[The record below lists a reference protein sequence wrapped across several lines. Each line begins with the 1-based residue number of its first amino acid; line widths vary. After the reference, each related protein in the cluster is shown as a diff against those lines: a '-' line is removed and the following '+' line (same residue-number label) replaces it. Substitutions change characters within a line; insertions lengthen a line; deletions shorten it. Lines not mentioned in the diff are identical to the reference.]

1 MSYEMFARYYD
12 GLMRDV
18 PYAKRADYL
27 CRALKRCRHAPGVC
41 LDLACGTGSLTLE
54 LADRGLDIFGL
65 DLSPEMLSVA
75 RQKAE
80 ARGRDL
86 LLVCQDMRRLNLYG
100 LVDTVFCTMDGINHL
115 PGESAVRQTFRRVA
129 SFLNPGGCFL
139 FDANTVYKHRCVLA
153 GHTFADETEEVYC
166 VWQNAYREAGHRV
179 AVTLDFFE
187 KSGEAYRRSTE
198 QFFEFAYEIKAMEE
212 MLAEAGLQ
220 TVGIW
225 KDMSF
230 QKPDSETER
239 VLFAA
244 RKTDAQ

>member
-1 MSYEMFARYYD
+1 M
-12 GLMRDV
+12 
-18 PYAKRADYL
+18 
-27 CRALKRCRHAPGVC
+27 KRCRHEPGVC

-80 ARGRDL
+80 SRGRDL
-86 LLVCQDMRRLNLYG
+86 LLVCQDMRRLNLYTP
-100 LVDTVFCTMDGINHL
+100 VDTVFCTMDGINHL
-115 PGESAVRQTFRRVA
+115 PGESAVRQTFRSVA
-129 SFLNPGGCFL
+129 SFLNPGGLFL
-139 FDANTVYKHRCVLA
+139 FDANTVYKHRCTLA
-153 GHTFADETEEVYC
+153 GHTFADETGEVYC
-166 VWQNAYREAGHRV
+166 VWQNAYREAGHRI

-187 KSGEAYRRSTE
+187 KNGEAYRRSTE
-198 QFFEFAYEIKAMEE
+198 QFFEFAYETEVMQK
-212 MLAEAGLQ
+212 MLSEAGLQ

-230 QKPDSETER
+230 QKPDAEAER

-244 RKTDAQ
+244 RRSGAQ

>member
-27 CRALKRCRHAPGVC
+27 CRALKHCRHEPGVC

-80 ARGRDL
+80 SIGRDL
-86 LLVCQDMRRLNLYG
+86 LLVCQDMRRLNLYAP
-100 LVDTVFCTMDGINHL
+100 VDTVFCTMDGINHL
-115 PGESAVRQTFRRVA
+115 PGESAVRQTFRSVA
-129 SFLNPGGCFL
+129 SFLNPGGLFL
-139 FDANTVYKHRCVLA
+139 FDANTVYKHRYVLA
-153 GHTFADETEEVYC
+153 GHTFADETGEVFC
-166 VWQNAYREAGHRV
+166 VWQNAYREAGHRI

-187 KSGEAYRRSTE
+187 KNGEAYRRSTE
-198 QFFEFAYEIKAMEE
+198 QFFEFAYETEAMQE
-212 MLAEAGLQ
+212 MLSEAGLQ

-230 QKPDSETER
+230 QKPDAEAER

-244 RKTDAQ
+244 RRSNAQ

>member
-1 MSYEMFARYYD
+1 MSYELFARYYD

-18 PYAKRADYL
+18 PYGKRADYL
-27 CRALKRCRHAPGVC
+27 CRAIKRCRHEPGVC

-54 LADRGLDIFGL
+54 LADRGLDVFGL
-65 DLSPEMLSVA
+65 DLSPEMLSIA

-80 ARGRDL
+80 AKGHEL
-86 LLVCQDMRRLNLYG
+86 LLVCQDMRKLNLYG
-100 LVDTVFCTMDGINHL
+100 PVDTVFCTMDGINHL
-115 PGESAVRQTFRRVA
+115 PGKTAVRQTFGRVA
-129 SFLNPGGCFL
+129 SFLSPGGLFL

-153 GHTFADETEEVYC
+153 GHTFTDETKEVYC

-179 AVTLDFFE
+179 AVTFDFFA
-187 KSGEAYRRSTE
+187 KSGETYRRSTE
-198 QFFEFAYEIKAMEE
+198 QFFEFAYELEEMQE

-220 TVGIW
+220 TVGVW

-230 QKPDSETER
+230 QKPDSQAEK

-244 RKTDAQ
+244 RKPKAI